1 MKSSHEKF
9 HFIQK
14 LIVKFSSLISTCGS
28 SCYDLYIGN
37 PTNSLSLFR
46 VPKSLTCDWVDIS
59 ARESQYTCLSS
70 LSREC
75 MSALWL
81 RTATESAFWWF
92 LSPVLFSLSIG
103 CIRLTIYS
111 VQKQQVH
118 SIPAKFHTVSAMGS
132 LHSRS
137 EVFLK
142 VTCDNLKCKV
152 KTTHFSSLKIKQKT
166 MYTHTVESIYLSFTK
181 IWLLVSLF
189 SVENVKFVSSIN

>member
-14 LIVKFSSLISTCGS
+14 WIVKFSSLISTCGS

-166 MYTHTVESIYLSFTK
+166 MYTHCRVHISVLYQDMAIGFTIFSRKCK
-181 IWLLVSLF
+181 ICL
-189 SVENVKFVSSIN
+189 KC